1 MENSNILLKIN
12 GVDGSSTLA
21 KFEKQIECDS
31 WSFGVAQPTSGSKSG
46 SERNAANPIFSDIT
60 LTKEADISSTAL
72 FRLCSTADEIDKVEL
87 TILRKADAENK
98 PLVVIQLEKVIFSNY
113 MISSSGISRP
123 VETISLNFVKVKMV
137 YHHQD
142 NDGKVTGSTDFAYDL
157 ALNTKA

>member
-1 MENSNILLKIN
+1 MENSNIILKI
-12 GVDGSSTLA
+12 GDLKGSCTLDGYKDL
-21 KFEKQIECDS
+21 IECDS
-31 WSFGVAQPTSGSKSG
+31 WSFGVAQTTSGSKSG